1 MNPVPTATTFVFGIL
16 LVLMQIGMCI
26 VYGLLVNL
34 PAYNFADPTGQVN
47 FSPIITIVLLF
58 FMVVLGFGSLFA
70 YLKKLVW
77 SALGFNLLIVC
88 LTI

>member
-1 MNPVPTATTFVFGIL
+1 
-16 LVLMQIGMCI
+16 MQIGMCI

-58 FMVVLGFGSLFA
+58 FMVVLGNDFNYLGFGSLFA